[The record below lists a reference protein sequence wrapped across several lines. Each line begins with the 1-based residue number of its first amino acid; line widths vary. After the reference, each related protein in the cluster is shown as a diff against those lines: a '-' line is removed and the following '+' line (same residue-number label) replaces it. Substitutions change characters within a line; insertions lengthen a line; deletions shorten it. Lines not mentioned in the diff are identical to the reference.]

1 MEQCPRCKSP
11 HDTLNGV
18 VQHAVKSQDEAH
30 QDVSTVSDGIR
41 LVAGH
46 CKTTAENADEATVNH
61 SDSTVESTADSTVTD
76 TVNEAV
82 TDGGTA
88 GFMPADA
95 RPAGD
100 GGTPDEAEGDGC
112 PDCGHADFYSSTE
125 LLRTETWAA
134 DTAAELREHD
144 RVCTDCGEIYG

>member
-30 QDVSTVSDGIR
+30 EDVSTVSDGIR
-41 LVAGH
+41 LVASY
-46 CKTTAENADEATVNH
+46 CETTAGKADEATVNH
-61 SDSTVESTADSTVTD
+61 SESTADGTVTE

-88 GFMPADA
+88 GFMP
-95 RPAGD
+95 D
-100 GGTPDEAEGDGC
+100 GGTPDDVDDGDC
-112 PDCGHADFYSSTE
+112 PDCGHADFFEATE
-125 LLRTETWAA
+125 ILRSASWEAETTDA
-134 DTAAELREHD
+134 LREHD
-144 RVCTDCGEIYG
+144 RVCADCGEIYG